1 MVLSK
6 NMLEQVITVF
16 LSDEFM
22 TSVVSNVDVLAG
34 TFNKY
39 LSGMSDLRMA
49 SIILMLLALMERL
62 RIALLK
68 QVVIGNQFALNT
80 QAGLETMC
88 YPDDTAPYFSGEMVS
103 TWRLPGIQREV

>member
-49 SIILMLLALMERL
+49 SIILMLLALILFLFLIIVLYVKSIIAFLKSDGASARKKKSKKS
-62 RIALLK
+62 RI
-68 QVVIGNQFALNT
+68 F
-80 QAGLETMC
+80 
-88 YPDDTAPYFSGEMVS
+88 
-103 TWRLPGIQREV
+103 